1 MREWL
6 QSVSSLIAGM
16 SGWEGCAV
24 VLAIAYLLL
33 AVRESILCWYCALV
47 STAIYTALFWNVNL
61 MMESAL
67 NVYYM
72 AMAVYGW
79 HQWRFGG
86 SEHHGIA
93 IGTLRP
99 KQHLSIIVSVAAL
112 TVISGFLLSRNT
124 GAAWPYIDSFT
135 TWSSV
140 ITTVMVARKILEN
153 WLYWLVID
161 TISIPLYVERGL
173 YLTAFLFMA
182 YLVIVIGG
190 YLTWRK
196 RYAAQNMP
204 PANASN

>member
-1 MREWL
+1 MGEWL
-6 QSVSSLIAGM
+6 QSASALLADM

-24 VLAIAYLLL
+24 FLAIAYLLL
-33 AVRESILCWYCALV
+33 AARENILCWYCALV

-61 MMESAL
+61 LMESVL

-72 AMAVYGW
+72 VMAVYGW
-79 HQWRFGG
+79 HQWRSGG
-86 SEHHGIA
+86 TEHHGIA
-93 IGTLRP
+93 IGTLQP
-99 KQHLSIIVSVAAL
+99 KQHLWIIACVAGL
-112 TVISGFLLSRNT
+112 TAISGFLLSRNT

-161 TISIPLYVERGL
+161 TVSIPLYVERGL

-182 YLVIVIGG
+182 YLVIVIVG
-190 YLTWRK
+190 YLTWR
-196 RYAAQNMP
+196 RHYAAQHAS